1 MNNDRLRNVLIGL
14 SVVLIL
20 GFVVVKNSDK
30 IFSKKSADKG
40 KTEPRININ
49 NNIGDGNSQYGV
61 TSVNTLVSEVGMKT
75 LEDGGNA
82 VDAAVAMSFA
92 LNVIDPQNS
101 GIGGGGG
108 MLIKDG
114 ITDQKVFYDYY
125 ISSGDVETDVDIGI
139 PGFLKGMELI
149 NEEMGNKKLS
159 DLIQYAIDIGEEG
172 VEVTKGYEETLNE
185 YDRIFSIHPSFT
197 KDGRG
202 LVEGD
207 LLYQPELIE
216 TLKEVRD
223 NGVDIFY
230 NGEHEISKNFL
241 ELTGISK
248 ESLNNYEVHKYDPL
262 EIDYRGYKVMAPPAP
277 FSGLTLLQSLLIE
290 EEVDIPKQDFG
301 DIDYN
306 NDMQD
311 ILVLTGKE
319 GRETI
324 ADPEFT
330 DINYDEELD
339 IDYLMDKFEE
349 GTEDEEDYEDP
360 ESVTTTAFSVI
371 DKDGTIVSATNT
383 ISNYW
388 GSYIVSDGIIYN
400 NAMKNFTTGKNKFE
414 YNKRPKTGITPVI
427 ITNDNSHKETLGT
440 SGGAKIPAYLFK
452 TIVNTKKDDMDVQ
465 LANDMER
472 MYYFKR
478 QMYFEGN
485 APESIN
491 ENGVVNFE
499 DDYTEYDSSD
509 AWGQMTGL
517 EIKDNGE
524 IKGHTDKRSYFNGGA
539 VYYNGSEI
547 IYNE

>member
-1 MNNDRLRNVLIGL
+1 
-14 SVVLIL
+14 
-20 GFVVVKNSDK
+20 
-30 IFSKKSADKG
+30 
-40 KTEPRININ
+40 
-49 NNIGDGNSQYGV
+49 
-61 TSVNTLVSEVGMKT
+61 
-75 LEDGGNA
+75 
-82 VDAAVAMSFA
+82 
-92 LNVIDPQNS
+92 
-101 GIGGGGG
+101 
-108 MLIKDG
+108 
-114 ITDQKVFYDYY
+114 
-125 ISSGDVETDVDIGI
+125 
-139 PGFLKGMELI
+139 
-149 NEEMGNKKLS
+149 
-159 DLIQYAIDIGEEG
+159 
-172 VEVTKGYEETLNE
+172 
-185 YDRIFSIHPSFT
+185 
-197 KDGRG
+197 
-202 LVEGD
+202 
-207 LLYQPELIE
+207 
-216 TLKEVRD
+216 
-223 NGVDIFY
+223 
-230 NGEHEISKNFL
+230 
-241 ELTGISK
+241 
-248 ESLNNYEVHKYDPL
+248 
-262 EIDYRGYKVMAPPAP
+262 
-277 FSGLTLLQSLLIE
+277 
-290 EEVDIPKQDFG
+290 
-301 DIDYN
+301 
-306 NDMQD
+306 
-311 ILVLTGKE
+311 
-319 GRETI
+319 
-324 ADPEFT
+324 
-330 DINYDEELD
+330 
-339 IDYLMDKFEE
+339 
-349 GTEDEEDYEDP
+349 
-360 ESVTTTAFSVI
+360 TTAFSVI

-517 EIKDNGE
+517 EINENRVVNFKDDYNEYDSSDVWGQMNGLEIKDNGE